1 MSHHATCRKKAMGCG
16 GCQKCW
22 MFFVN
27 YRHDIISFRGTWQFF
42 ENCMMAQPVVQV
54 KGRNAE
60 NRTYVGDNAGGEW
73 TESSLGAQTLCC
85 FPNWE
90 VHQQQRRRTK
100 MQQKPKNQ
108 PQHLE
113 QQPTPARTKSAMD
126 ARSRREA
133 AIQRKRQNAKR
144 QEMTRKLQGE
154 EQSAAEQVFM
164 QLHFEIKSSH
174 VRDLRLPWFP
184 SPSPL

>member
-1 MSHHATCRKKAMGCG
+1 MEGCENATNRRPAKKRKKVFVWCCVVLLLFVCMSHHATCRKKAMGCG

-60 NRTYVGDNAGGEW
+60 NRTYVGDNAG

-85 FPNWE
+85 FPNWDTNNN
-90 VHQQQRRRTK
+90 RRRRCS
-100 MQQKPKNQ
+100 KNQ
-108 PQHLE
+108 SK
-113 QQPTPARTKSAMD
+113 QQPTTTLGTATDASAD
-126 ARSRREA
+126 KERDG
-133 AIQRKRQNAKR
+133 R
-144 QEMTRKLQGE
+144 QEQEGSSDSE
-154 EQSAAEQVFM
+154 EKAKCEKTGNDAQAP
-164 QLHFEIKSSH
+164 
-174 VRDLRLPWFP
+174 R
-184 SPSPL
+184 